1 MEFLIPLITL
11 WAAQLLAAI
20 SPGQSFVLISKL
32 ALANPRP
39 VALSAVLGL
48 GAGTIIWSTAAI
60 AGLAIVLEHAAWAYT
75 AFKIAG
81 GVYLLFLAIM
91 LWRHAADPVELDPAR
106 QKQMRPWPAF
116 MLGLATQLANPKVI
130 VFFGSIFVALL
141 PAHSPLWVYVVAV
154 IIVFCNEIGWYA
166 IVAMLFSV
174 RRSRNVYI
182 AAKTWIDRAMGGFL
196 GLIGARLIVD
206 A

>member
-20 SPGQSFVLISKL
+20 SPGQSFVLIFRL
-32 ALANPRP
+32 ALSNSRP
-39 VALSAVLGL
+39 VAMSAVMGL
-48 GAGTIIWSTAAI
+48 GVGTIIWSSAAI
-60 AGLAIVLEHAAWAYT
+60 AGLAIVLEHAAWAYI
-75 AFKIAG
+75 AFRIAG
-81 GVYLLFLAIM
+81 GMYLLVLAIM
-91 LWRHAADPVELDPAR
+91 LWRHARDPVELDPA
-106 QKQMRPWPAF
+106 KQNQMGCWSAF
-116 MLGLATQLANPKVI
+116 MMGLATQLANPKVI

-166 IVAMLFSV
+166 VVAMLFSV
-174 RRSRNVYI
+174 PKSRNAYI
-182 AAKTWIDRAMGGFL
+182 GAKTWIDRAMGGFL
-196 GLIGARLIVD
+196 ALIGARLIVD

>member
-1 MEFLIPLITL
+1 MEYLIPLITL

-20 SPGQSFVLISKL
+20 SPGQSFVLISRL
-32 ALANPRP
+32 ALSNPRP
-39 VALSAVLGL
+39 VAMSAVLGL
-48 GAGTIIWSTAAI
+48 GVGTIIWSSAAI

-81 GVYLLFLAIM
+81 GVYLLFLAVM
-91 LWRHAADPVELDPAR
+91 LWRHSRDPVELDPAR
-106 QKQMRPWPAF
+106 QKRMGPWPAF
-116 MLGLATQLANPKVI
+116 MMGLATQLANPKVI

-141 PAHSPLWVYVVAV
+141 PASSPAWVYVVAV
-154 IIVFCNEIGWYA
+154 IIVFGNEVGWYA
-166 IVAMLFSV
+166 VVAMLFSV
-174 RRSRNVYI
+174 QKSRNAYI
-182 AAKTWIDRAMGGFL
+182 RAKTWIDRAMAGFL

>member
-1 MEFLIPLITL
+1 MEFLLPLITL
-11 WAAQLLAAI
+11 WAAQLLAVI

-32 ALANPRP
+32 ALSNPRP
-39 VALSAVLGL
+39 VAMAAVIGL
-48 GAGTIIWSTAAI
+48 GAGTIVWSSAAI

-91 LWRHAADPVELDPAR
+91 LWRHARDPVVLDPAK
-106 QKQMRPWPAF
+106 QKQMGARSAF
-116 MLGLATQLANPKVI
+116 MMGLATQLANPKVI

-141 PAHSPLWVYVVAV
+141 PAHSPSWVYVVTV
-154 IIVFCNEIGWYA
+154 IIVFGNEIGWYA
-166 IVAMLFSV
+166 FVAMLFSV
-174 RRSRNVYI
+174 KHSRNAYI
-182 AAKTWIDRAMGGFL
+182 RAKTWIDRVMGGFL
-196 GLIGARLIVD
+196 GLIGARLIID